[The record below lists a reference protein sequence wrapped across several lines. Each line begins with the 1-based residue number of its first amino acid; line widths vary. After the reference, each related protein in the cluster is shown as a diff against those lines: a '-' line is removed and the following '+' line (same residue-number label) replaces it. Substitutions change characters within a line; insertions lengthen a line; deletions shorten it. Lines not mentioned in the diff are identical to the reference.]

1 MFVVQCIIFCV
12 CKLLVGFSFLC
23 LPYYTQV
30 KIQLLRKQKG
40 VQLLKIDEIYV
51 NKLLVNIHSLFLT
64 CLNDY

>member
-30 KIQLLRKQKG
+30 KIQLLRKQKSSPT
-40 VQLLKIDEIYV
+40 VEDRR
-51 NKLLVNIHSLFLT
+51 NLF
-64 CLNDY
+64 